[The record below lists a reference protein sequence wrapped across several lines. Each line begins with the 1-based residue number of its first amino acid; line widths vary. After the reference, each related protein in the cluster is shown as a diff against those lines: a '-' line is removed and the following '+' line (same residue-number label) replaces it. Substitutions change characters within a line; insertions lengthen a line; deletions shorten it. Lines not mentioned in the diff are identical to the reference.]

1 MLEAVYEDEWSYHEK
16 EIMVCMDSKYLRNK
30 HYDLY
35 LVALIQGI
43 AGVEDGEKNATFNM
57 KDARAT
63 ALTNFGF
70 SPYRFRNCMKAM
82 EEIGFIS
89 RTEEKNMFEIE
100 PFAAEGKRFVK
111 VTVGEVHECLLRDL
125 SSFEFKVFLI
135 FRNVQEI
142 KKRKGIRSNFLFSLK
157 GVLEE
162 CGYTYAEK
170 NRTRLKYSLEKLE
183 EVNVISYNHKSIFKK
198 GRGKYWA
205 LEWAEVRD
213 MNDYGIEDT
222 EMQFLKRDPFYGEW
236 HLD

>member
-1 MLEAVYEDEWSYHEK
+1 MLEPIYEDEWTHRKSEV
-16 EIMVCMDSKYLRNK
+16 MVCMESKYLRNK

-43 AGVEDGEKNATFNM
+43 AQVDDSMAIFDVR
-57 KDARAT
+57 DARA
-63 ALTNFGF
+63 AAISNFGF
-70 SPYRFRNCMKAM
+70 SPYRFRRSMQAM
-82 EEIGFIS
+82 EELGFIS
-89 RTEEKNMFEIE
+89 QTEQKHWYEIE

-111 VTVGEVHECLLRDL
+111 VQMSDVRECLLRDL

-142 KKRKGIRSNFLFSLK
+142 KKRKGIKSNFLFSLK

-162 CGYTYAEK
+162 CGYAYAEK
-170 NRTRLKYSLEKLE
+170 NRARLRYSLEKLE
-183 EVNVISYNHKSIFKK
+183 DVNVIGYSHKSVYKK

-213 MNDYGIEDT
+213 MDDYSDEIDR
-222 EMQFLKRDPFYGEW
+222 EMGFKKDPFYSEW
-236 HLD
+236 QLD